1 MEAKLQRCGGMIKH
15 VAKSTETCKQQTFL
29 LKRKKSEI
37 IKKQELTGKKIRK
50 QEEKLINF
58 AKFYSPAKK
67 AQNGDL
73 SSSGLVEMSRQQSH

>member
-1 MEAKLQRCGGMIKH
+1 MQRCGGMIKD
-15 VAKSTETCKQQTFL
+15 VARSAETFKKQTIL

-37 IKKQELTGKKIRK
+37 IKKQELTEKKIRK

-58 AKFYSPAKK
+58 AKYYGPFKK

-73 SSSGLVEMSRQQSH
+73 SSSGCMELSRQQSH